1 MGNWISVERGKE
13 NVGAVKNYCE
23 SVVFVRFYGQTNSM
37 KGPQDHEE
45 VDGPDHHPKTQLG
58 HILNKLDQ
66 EIRKASAAHQLEIT
80 DEFKELL
87 RDVAKSRVC
96 TKECENE
103 EECHKRLLGD
113 AEKFVAIYK
122 KRGCESEVLH
132 QDHSFYWG
140 TRQQMLFG
148 KVIVDWLPEHIE
160 TKTPPMDP
168 IFGTLLNP
176 TGGLVGPGDLKWM
189 HDSLFDDLGPFA
201 YHSAVHDAFGYL
213 KTNHNS
219 GPGYCYLNKG
229 IFGDWSPF
237 GGQLFGLRYWNG
249 LLGEAQP
256 EEAKADQFVFK

>member
-1 MGNWISVERGKE
+1 MGGWLSFQKDHESTE
-13 NVGAVKNYCE
+13 DVKKYCQ
-23 SVVFVRFYGQTNSM
+23 SIIFVRFYGQTNSM
-37 KGPQDHEE
+37 KSHEMDRDD
-45 VDGPDHHPKTQLG
+45 VDAGGREKSSLG
-58 HILNKLDQ
+58 IILNELDREIKMAPTVAEFEMTEPMKALLKKLAV
-66 EIRKASAAHQLEIT
+66 I
-80 DEFKELL
+80 
-87 RDVAKSRVC
+87 RVC

-103 EECHKRLLGD
+103 EDCLKRLLED
-113 AEKFVAIYK
+113 SKHFEKIYRE
-122 KRGCESEVLH
+122 RGHKSENLH
-132 QDHSFYWG
+132 DDHDFYWG

-168 IFGTLLNP
+168 IFGVLLNP